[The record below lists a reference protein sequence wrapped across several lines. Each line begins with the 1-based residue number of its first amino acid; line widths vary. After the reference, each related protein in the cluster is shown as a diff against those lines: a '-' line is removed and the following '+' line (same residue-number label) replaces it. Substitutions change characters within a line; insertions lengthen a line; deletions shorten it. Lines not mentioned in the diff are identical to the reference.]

1 MVYAFVVALVAAIV
15 LAYALYTQNKASAK
29 QAEEQQRLLDDY
41 QQRVNEQ
48 QKLLEDYRALE
59 KNFDNVGEGYEQAL
73 LAFDKMN
80 EEQDKA
86 RAANEALQ
94 NTVQQLQEANN
105 QLQQD
110 AQKKAEAMKQVVS
123 DLMAT
128 GDQKLAAL
136 AGKISD
142 LDEIQPNQA
151 PFERT
156 DNIMV
161 AQVAEEAVRQ
171 TVIIPSETKSPVI
184 LVTSC
189 INGEGKSYVS
199 CNIALS
205 LAILGKKVV
214 LVGLDIR
221 KPMISVYFNLSTK
234 GHLTD
239 YLAEPGISVDDII
252 IPSGEHKNLD
262 LIPCGI
268 IPPNPAELL
277 QTKRLDDL
285 FAVLRKRYD
294 YIIVDTAPVAM
305 VSDTYLLD
313 RLSDMTIFVSRFKYT
328 PTDMIEYLNQIVDQ
342 ERMHNVACVLNAVKN
357 THAGYGGYGYGG
369 YGYGYGKRD

>member
-73 LAFDKMN
+73 LAFDKRN

-110 AQKKAEAMKQVVS
+110 AQKKAEAMKQVVA
-123 DLMAT
+123 DLQAT

-171 TVIIPSETKSPVI
+171 SGIDQAQYIKFNQTVDPAAAATMMSTNLQKAARS
-184 LVTSC
+184 LVHVLDNALKFTT
-189 INGEGKSYVS
+189 EGSVTLAVTVDMDKMQAIYTVEDTGSGIEADDAEKVFEPYVKLNQFFDGQGIGLTVAR
-199 CNIALS
+199 NIARRLGGDLVLDTAFAGPGARFVLS
-205 LAILGKKVV
+205 LPI
-214 LVGLDIR
+214 
-221 KPMISVYFNLSTK
+221 
-234 GHLTD
+234 
-239 YLAEPGISVDDII
+239 
-252 IPSGEHKNLD
+252 
-262 LIPCGI
+262 
-268 IPPNPAELL
+268 
-277 QTKRLDDL
+277 
-285 FAVLRKRYD
+285 
-294 YIIVDTAPVAM
+294 
-305 VSDTYLLD
+305 
-313 RLSDMTIFVSRFKYT
+313 
-328 PTDMIEYLNQIVDQ
+328 
-342 ERMHNVACVLNAVKN
+342 
-357 THAGYGGYGYGG
+357 
-369 YGYGYGKRD
+369 

>member
-171 TVIIPSETKSPVI
+171 SGIDQAQYIKFAQTVDPTAAATMMSTNLQKAARS
-184 LVTSC
+184 LVHVLDNALKFTT
-189 INGEGKSYVS
+189 EGSVTLAVTVDMDKMQAIYTVEDTGSGIEADDAEKIFEPYVKLNQFFDGQGIGLTVAR
-199 CNIALS
+199 NIARRLGGDLVLDTAFAGPGARFVLS
-205 LAILGKKVV
+205 LPI
-214 LVGLDIR
+214 
-221 KPMISVYFNLSTK
+221 
-234 GHLTD
+234 
-239 YLAEPGISVDDII
+239 
-252 IPSGEHKNLD
+252 
-262 LIPCGI
+262 
-268 IPPNPAELL
+268 
-277 QTKRLDDL
+277 
-285 FAVLRKRYD
+285 
-294 YIIVDTAPVAM
+294 
-305 VSDTYLLD
+305 
-313 RLSDMTIFVSRFKYT
+313 
-328 PTDMIEYLNQIVDQ
+328 
-342 ERMHNVACVLNAVKN
+342 
-357 THAGYGGYGYGG
+357 
-369 YGYGYGKRD
+369 

>member
-171 TVIIPSETKSPVI
+171 SGIDKAQYIKFNQTVDPAAAATMMSTNLQKAARS
-184 LVTSC
+184 LVHVLDNALKFTT
-189 INGEGKSYVS
+189 EGSVT
-199 CNIALS
+199 
-205 LAILGKKVV
+205 LAVTV
-214 LVGLDIR
+214 
-221 KPMISVYFNLSTK
+221 
-234 GHLTD
+234 
-239 YLAEPGISVDDII
+239 
-252 IPSGEHKNLD
+252 
-262 LIPCGI
+262 
-268 IPPNPAELL
+268 
-277 QTKRLDDL
+277 
-285 FAVLRKRYD
+285 
-294 YIIVDTAPVAM
+294 
-305 VSDTYLLD
+305 
-313 RLSDMTIFVSRFKYT
+313 DMTRCRPSTPSRT
-328 PTDMIEYLNQIVDQ
+328 QAQALRLTTL
-342 ERMHNVACVLNAVKN
+342 RRSSSL
-357 THAGYGGYGYGG
+357 T
-369 YGYGYGKRD
+369 

>member
-15 LAYALYTQNKASAK
+15 LAYALYTLNKASAK

-110 AQKKAEAMKQVVS
+110 AQKRAEAMKQVVS

-171 TVIIPSETKSPVI
+171 SGIDQAQYIKFNQTVDPAAAATMMSTNLQKAARS
-184 LVTSC
+184 LVHVLDNALKFTT
-189 INGEGKSYVS
+189 EGSVTLAVTVDMDKMQAIYTVEDTGSGIEADDAEKVFEPYVKLNQFFDGQGIGLTVAR
-199 CNIALS
+199 NIARRLGGDLVLDTAFAGPGARFVLS
-205 LAILGKKVV
+205 LPI
-214 LVGLDIR
+214 
-221 KPMISVYFNLSTK
+221 
-234 GHLTD
+234 
-239 YLAEPGISVDDII
+239 
-252 IPSGEHKNLD
+252 
-262 LIPCGI
+262 
-268 IPPNPAELL
+268 
-277 QTKRLDDL
+277 
-285 FAVLRKRYD
+285 
-294 YIIVDTAPVAM
+294 
-305 VSDTYLLD
+305 
-313 RLSDMTIFVSRFKYT
+313 
-328 PTDMIEYLNQIVDQ
+328 
-342 ERMHNVACVLNAVKN
+342 
-357 THAGYGGYGYGG
+357 
-369 YGYGYGKRD
+369 

>member
-29 QAEEQQRLLDDY
+29 QAQEQQRLLDDY

-171 TVIIPSETKSPVI
+171 SGIDQAQYIKFNQTVDPVAAATMMSTNLQKAARS
-184 LVTSC
+184 LVHVLDNALKFTT
-189 INGEGKSYVS
+189 EGSVTLAVTVDMDKMQAIYTVEDTGSGIEADDAEKVFEPYVKLNQFFDGQGIGLTVAR
-199 CNIALS
+199 NIARRLGGDLVLDTAFAGPGARFVLS
-205 LAILGKKVV
+205 LPI
-214 LVGLDIR
+214 
-221 KPMISVYFNLSTK
+221 
-234 GHLTD
+234 
-239 YLAEPGISVDDII
+239 
-252 IPSGEHKNLD
+252 
-262 LIPCGI
+262 
-268 IPPNPAELL
+268 
-277 QTKRLDDL
+277 
-285 FAVLRKRYD
+285 
-294 YIIVDTAPVAM
+294 
-305 VSDTYLLD
+305 
-313 RLSDMTIFVSRFKYT
+313 
-328 PTDMIEYLNQIVDQ
+328 
-342 ERMHNVACVLNAVKN
+342 
-357 THAGYGGYGYGG
+357 
-369 YGYGYGKRD
+369 

>member
-1 MVYAFVVALVAAIV
+1 MVYAFVIALVAAIV

-171 TVIIPSETKSPVI
+171 SGIDQAQYIKFNQTVDPAAAATMMSTNLQKAAHS
-184 LVTSC
+184 LVHVLDNALKFTT
-189 INGEGKSYVS
+189 EGSVTLAVTVDMDKMQAIYTVEDTGSGIEADDAEKVFEPYVKLNQFFDGQGIGLTVAR
-199 CNIALS
+199 NIARRLGGDLVLDTAFAGPGARFVLS
-205 LAILGKKVV
+205 LPI
-214 LVGLDIR
+214 
-221 KPMISVYFNLSTK
+221 
-234 GHLTD
+234 
-239 YLAEPGISVDDII
+239 
-252 IPSGEHKNLD
+252 
-262 LIPCGI
+262 
-268 IPPNPAELL
+268 
-277 QTKRLDDL
+277 
-285 FAVLRKRYD
+285 
-294 YIIVDTAPVAM
+294 
-305 VSDTYLLD
+305 
-313 RLSDMTIFVSRFKYT
+313 
-328 PTDMIEYLNQIVDQ
+328 
-342 ERMHNVACVLNAVKN
+342 
-357 THAGYGGYGYGG
+357 
-369 YGYGYGKRD
+369 

>member
-171 TVIIPSETKSPVI
+171 SGVDQAQYIKFNQTVDPAAAATMMSTNLQKAARS
-184 LVTSC
+184 LVHVLDNALKFTT
-189 INGEGKSYVS
+189 EGSVTLAVTVDMDKMQAIYTVEDTGSGIEADDAEKIFEPYVKLNQFFDGQGIGLTVAR
-199 CNIALS
+199 NIARRLGGDLVLDTAFAGPGARFVLS
-205 LAILGKKVV
+205 LPI
-214 LVGLDIR
+214 
-221 KPMISVYFNLSTK
+221 
-234 GHLTD
+234 
-239 YLAEPGISVDDII
+239 
-252 IPSGEHKNLD
+252 
-262 LIPCGI
+262 
-268 IPPNPAELL
+268 
-277 QTKRLDDL
+277 
-285 FAVLRKRYD
+285 
-294 YIIVDTAPVAM
+294 
-305 VSDTYLLD
+305 
-313 RLSDMTIFVSRFKYT
+313 
-328 PTDMIEYLNQIVDQ
+328 
-342 ERMHNVACVLNAVKN
+342 
-357 THAGYGGYGYGG
+357 
-369 YGYGYGKRD
+369 

>member
-1 MVYAFVVALVAAIV
+1 MVYAFVIALVAAIV

-156 DNIMV
+156 DNITV

-171 TVIIPSETKSPVI
+171 SGIDQAQYIKFNQTVDPAAAATMMSTNLQKAAHS
-184 LVTSC
+184 LVHVLDNALKFTT
-189 INGEGKSYVS
+189 EGSVTLAVTVDMDKMQAIYTVEDTGSGIEADDAEKVFEPYVKLNQFFDGQGIGLTVAR
-199 CNIALS
+199 NIARRLGGDLVLDTAFAGPGARFVLS
-205 LAILGKKVV
+205 LPI
-214 LVGLDIR
+214 
-221 KPMISVYFNLSTK
+221 
-234 GHLTD
+234 
-239 YLAEPGISVDDII
+239 
-252 IPSGEHKNLD
+252 
-262 LIPCGI
+262 
-268 IPPNPAELL
+268 
-277 QTKRLDDL
+277 
-285 FAVLRKRYD
+285 
-294 YIIVDTAPVAM
+294 
-305 VSDTYLLD
+305 
-313 RLSDMTIFVSRFKYT
+313 
-328 PTDMIEYLNQIVDQ
+328 
-342 ERMHNVACVLNAVKN
+342 
-357 THAGYGGYGYGG
+357 
-369 YGYGYGKRD
+369 

>member
-171 TVIIPSETKSPVI
+171 SGIDQAQYIKFNQTVDPAAAATMMSTNLQKAARS
-184 LVTSC
+184 LVHVLDNALKFTT
-189 INGEGKSYVS
+189 EGSVTLAVTVDMDKMQAIYTVEDTGSGIEADDAEKVFEPYVKLNQFFDGQGIGLTVAR
-199 CNIALS
+199 NIARRLGGDLVLDTAFAGPGARFVLS
-205 LAILGKKVV
+205 LPI
-214 LVGLDIR
+214 
-221 KPMISVYFNLSTK
+221 
-234 GHLTD
+234 
-239 YLAEPGISVDDII
+239 
-252 IPSGEHKNLD
+252 
-262 LIPCGI
+262 
-268 IPPNPAELL
+268 
-277 QTKRLDDL
+277 
-285 FAVLRKRYD
+285 
-294 YIIVDTAPVAM
+294 
-305 VSDTYLLD
+305 
-313 RLSDMTIFVSRFKYT
+313 
-328 PTDMIEYLNQIVDQ
+328 
-342 ERMHNVACVLNAVKN
+342 
-357 THAGYGGYGYGG
+357 
-369 YGYGYGKRD
+369 

>member
-15 LAYALYTQNKASAK
+15 LAYALYTQNKAGAK

-171 TVIIPSETKSPVI
+171 SGIDQAQYIKFNQTVDPAAAATMMSTNLQKAARS
-184 LVTSC
+184 LVHVLDNALKFTT
-189 INGEGKSYVS
+189 EGSVTLAVTVDMDKMQAVYSVEDTGSGIEADDAEKIFEPYVKLNQFFDGQGIGLTVAR
-199 CNIALS
+199 NIARRLGGDLVLDTAFAGPGARFVLS
-205 LAILGKKVV
+205 LPI
-214 LVGLDIR
+214 
-221 KPMISVYFNLSTK
+221 
-234 GHLTD
+234 
-239 YLAEPGISVDDII
+239 
-252 IPSGEHKNLD
+252 
-262 LIPCGI
+262 
-268 IPPNPAELL
+268 
-277 QTKRLDDL
+277 
-285 FAVLRKRYD
+285 
-294 YIIVDTAPVAM
+294 
-305 VSDTYLLD
+305 
-313 RLSDMTIFVSRFKYT
+313 
-328 PTDMIEYLNQIVDQ
+328 
-342 ERMHNVACVLNAVKN
+342 
-357 THAGYGGYGYGG
+357 
-369 YGYGYGKRD
+369 

>member
-171 TVIIPSETKSPVI
+171 SGIDQAQYIKFNQTVDPTAAATMMSTNLQKAARS
-184 LVTSC
+184 LVHVLDNALKFTT
-189 INGEGKSYVS
+189 EGSVTLAVTVDMDKMQAIYTVEDTGSGIEADDAEKIFEPYVKLNQFFDGQGIGLTVAR
-199 CNIALS
+199 NIARRLGGDLVLDTDFAGPGARFVLS
-205 LAILGKKVV
+205 LPI
-214 LVGLDIR
+214 
-221 KPMISVYFNLSTK
+221 
-234 GHLTD
+234 
-239 YLAEPGISVDDII
+239 
-252 IPSGEHKNLD
+252 
-262 LIPCGI
+262 
-268 IPPNPAELL
+268 
-277 QTKRLDDL
+277 
-285 FAVLRKRYD
+285 
-294 YIIVDTAPVAM
+294 
-305 VSDTYLLD
+305 
-313 RLSDMTIFVSRFKYT
+313 
-328 PTDMIEYLNQIVDQ
+328 
-342 ERMHNVACVLNAVKN
+342 
-357 THAGYGGYGYGG
+357 
-369 YGYGYGKRD
+369 